1 MGSMVR
7 QRFEG
12 KLKLLADYAKLLGGS
27 GGRLVLSLAY
37 FAAIA
42 NALSVAD
49 YGLFATASATGIV
62 LSRIFGLGFV
72 SPLYRTSAARPR
84 LIGVYTAGL
93 LLAAVAS
100 LPLVALAAAG
110 FYLAVFREDL
120 GPGPF
125 ALIVAAEVLAW
136 RTLEVVCIV
145 NNGLGRFGRASLL
158 VVGGTLAKA
167 LAALVF
173 LRIAGHDGGLWF
185 WGLLYLAA
193 NAFSALAGIAFL
205 YPRQRLRI
213 DMRLYRRRLQDSL
226 SVAGAEI
233 LFYLQSELDKLLVL
247 SVGGPQTAGIY
258 ALLMRLIDLTALP
271 VRSFNMMVVQKIMRA
286 PGWLASWRM
295 RLGLEGG
302 IALVSAAGAG
312 ALALVLQFAPRL
324 LGGNVAEAVPLMPLV
339 ILVPAFRN
347 LVEYESELLY
357 AGGRTTVRA
366 GLLALLGVVKA
377 ALLTWL
383 LQGVGDG
390 STGWVAGLNAV
401 FAALWTLSFAA
412 TYTALAAPAGRR
424 AALGAVGG
432 AA

>member
-1 MGSMVR
+1 MGSMMNPTL
-7 QRFEG
+7 EG
-12 KLKLLADYAKLLGGS
+12 KLKLALDYAKLLGGS

-93 LLAAVAS
+93 LLAAAVS
-100 LPLVALAAAG
+100 LPLVVLAAVA
-110 FYLAVFREDL
+110 FYLAVFRGDV

-145 NNGLGRFGRASLL
+145 NNGLGRFGRSSLL

-167 LAALVF
+167 LAALLF
-173 LRIAGHDGGLWF
+173 LALAGRDGGLWL
-185 WGLLYLAA
+185 WGLLYLCA
-193 NAFSALAGIAFL
+193 NTLSAMVGIALL
-205 YPRQRLRI
+205 YPRQRLRV
-213 DMRLYRRRLQDSL
+213 DLRLYRRRLQDSL
-226 SVAGAEI
+226 AVAGAEI

-247 SVGGPQTAGIY
+247 SVGGPQTAGVY

-271 VRSFNMMVVQKIMRA
+271 VRSFNMMVVQKLMRT
-286 PGWLASWRM
+286 PDWLASWRM

-312 ALALVLQFAPRL
+312 ALALVLLFAPGL
-324 LGGNVAEAVPLMPLV
+324 LGGNVAQAVPLMPLV

-357 AGGRTTVRA
+357 AGGRTTIRA
-366 GLLALLGVVKA
+366 GLLALLGAAKA

-383 LQGVGDG
+383 LRDAGDG
-390 STGWVAGLNAV
+390 STTWVGGLNAV
-401 FAALWTLSFAA
+401 FALLWGLSFVS
-412 TYTALAAPAGRR
+412 TY
-424 AALGAVGG
+424 AALSETRRRPARLRT
-432 AA
+432 A